1 MKPNITP
8 RFTLWLA
15 TLAIAV
21 LAACAQLGI
30 APADTFAKKLA
41 AGYTSTTAV
50 AQTATSLL
58 IAGTIT
64 PAEAQRARDGNAKA
78 ITALDAAGLL
88 AKTDLATA
96 ETRLQA
102 TILLLTELQ
111 AQLAAKQGAKK

>member
-1 MKPNITP
+1 MNLTS
-8 RFTLWLA
+8 RFTRWVAALA
-15 TLAIAV
+15 M
-21 LAACAQLGI
+21 AALCACGTLGI
-30 APADTFAKKLA
+30 PVADTFAKNLA

-58 IAGTIT
+58 TAGTIT
-64 PAEAQRARDGNAKA
+64 PADAQRARDGNAKA

-96 ETRLQA
+96 ESRLAA